1 MNSHLLP
8 RLYSLPLL
16 QRVIQAQS
24 SIGSIRFK
32 RREPKRKPIWLPRAP
47 SKLFVL
53 PEKIV
58 YPKDEEEQIEH
69 LHFQYQSELLSIRDY
84 CRDHFY
90 LPSKSAG
97 GLSTEQ
103 VKEEED
109 EHARLL
115 RENEE
120 ENQRVAEMRSQR
132 LVKEKKMFESD
143 VIKFNEERREI
154 LASLESEARM
164 AIDAELK
171 RCSTFITKETLNVKI
186 EEALAHPVH
195 YDFAITKDGT
205 IITDGHIHVNALI
218 PTAIPNSSSVI
229 EHGMIEPG
237 EVRLKPRRLYFDPLE
252 LEKDF
257 A

>member
-8 RLYSLPLL
+8 RLYKLPLL
-16 QRVIQAQS
+16 QRIIQVQS
-24 SIGSIRFK
+24 SIGSVRFK

-47 SKLFVL
+47 SKLFVV
-53 PEKIV
+53 PERPV
-58 YPKDEEEQIEH
+58 YTEDEEEQIEH

-90 LPSKSAG
+90 LPSKTAG
-97 GLSTEQ
+97 GLSAEQ
-103 VKEEED
+103 VQEEEE

-120 ENQRVAEMRSQR
+120 ENQRVALVRSQR
-132 LVKEKKMFESD
+132 LAKEQKMFESD
-143 VIKFNEERREI
+143 VLKAEEERKEF
-154 LASLESEARM
+154 LESLESEARRTL
-164 AIDAELK
+164 DAELIRSK
-171 RCSTFITKETLNVKI
+171 TYITKETLNPAI

-195 YDFAITKDGT
+195 YDFAITKDGS
-205 IITDGHIHVNALI
+205 IVTDGHIHVNALV

-229 EHGMIEPG
+229 DHGMIEPG
-237 EVRLKPRRLYFDPLE
+237 NVKLKPRRLYCDPME

-257 A
+257 V